1 MSDPLSAQLDEV
13 AAEGRGILVL
23 SAHLDDAVLSCGA
36 LLSTLARRT
45 RVTVATL
52 FTEAGPPPHT
62 RAARAFLRQC
72 TIGDAAELY
81 EARQQED
88 VDVLAGL
95 GVEHVHLG
103 APDALF
109 RRREVPPT
117 VTRLGRVAPELVH
130 RYPTFRLD
138 IDKGRVS
145 RGDHTL
151 LDRLDAELRSLAD
164 RIDAALVFGP
174 AGVGRH
180 VDHLLTRTL
189 TERQPR
195 PAVLYSD
202 FPYDRRDS
210 PDAGYIAARGLT
222 PVTWDRDLDAKQVLI
237 KGYRTQVDA
246 LFPTGE
252 IPAAP
257 ETYFLP
263 LRGRTGASPAAG
275 AHAATWPGGADA
287 GQQRGADGPGRSP
300 QGRSAPAGL
309 RPWAQ
314 RTGGTAMSA
323 GQDGRALVMGYLD
336 LAVPL
341 HAVGAPVTIIGAPTR
356 PERFSRYVSGW
367 LDDPR
372 PDEDALVMTVL
383 ADAAGRPGPSVLFYQ
398 ADDDLLL
405 ISRRRD
411 ELAPA
416 LRFVVPEAGLVERLV
431 DKAAF
436 QELATQAE
444 LPVPRGQVLDLTRPV
459 LDPRL
464 TFPLLVKPLRREKC
478 WDVATPAK
486 AAIVR
491 HQGEL
496 DALVELLHVQHPQV
510 IVQQPVPGPE
520 TLLESYHVY
529 VDSSGSV
536 AAEFTGRKVR
546 TYPMALGHSTA
557 VVTSDAPDV
566 VRLGREIVEALDL
579 RGVAKLDFKR
589 DADGRLWL
597 LEVNPRFN
605 MWHNVGAAAGVNIPA
620 VVWADLVGLPRPP
633 MTPARPGVAWCRVER
648 DYLAAREE
656 GMNMWTWLRWTAA
669 AETKTPLDFSDP
681 VPMLAGAL
689 EPTYRRF
696 RRRPSVGSAG

>member
-1 MSDPLSAQLDEV
+1 MSDPLSARLEEV
-13 AAEGRGILVL
+13 VAEGQGILVL

-52 FTEAGPPPHT
+52 FTEAAPPPHT
-62 RAARAFLRQC
+62 RAAGAFLRQC
-72 TIGDAAELY
+72 TIGDATELY
-81 EARQQED
+81 AARRQED

-117 VTRLGRVAPELVH
+117 VTRLGRVIPELVH

-151 LDRLDAELRSLAD
+151 VDRLDAELRSLAD
-164 RIDAALVFGP
+164 RIDAGLVFGP

-180 VDHLLTRTL
+180 VDHLLTRSL
-189 TERQPR
+189 AERQPR

-202 FPYDRRDS
+202 FPYDQRDS
-210 PDAGYIAARGLT
+210 PDAGYLAARGLT
-222 PVTWDRDLDAKQVLI
+222 PVTWDRDLDTKQILI
-237 KGYRTQVDA
+237 KGYRSQVEA

-252 IPAAP
+252 IPLAP

-263 LRGRTGASPAAG
+263 PRGGTGARPADAAHAVGRPGRTPQDRPAP
-275 AHAATWPGGADA
+275 TDL
-287 GQQRGADGPGRSP
+287 RSW
-300 QGRSAPAGL
+300 AP
-309 RPWAQ
+309 
-314 RTGGTAMSA
+314 RTGGTAVSS
-323 GQDGRALVMGYLD
+323 GQGGRALVMGYLD

-367 LDDPR
+367 LSDPR
-372 PDEDALVMTVL
+372 PDEDALVSAVL
-383 ADAAGRPGPSVLFYQ
+383 TDAAGHPGPSVLFYQ

-416 LRFVVPEAGLVERLV
+416 LRFVVPEADLVERLV

-436 QELATQAE
+436 QELATEAE

-464 TFPLLVKPLRREKC
+464 AFPLLVKPLRRERR

-491 HQGEL
+491 DQGEL
-496 DALVELLHVQHPQV
+496 DALVDLLHAEHPQV
-510 IVQQPVPGPE
+510 IVQEPVPGPE
-520 TLLESYHVY
+520 TRIESYHVY

-589 DADGRLWL
+589 DTGGRLWL

-633 MTPARPGVAWCRVER
+633 RTPARPGVAWCRLER
-648 DYLAAREE
+648 DYLAAREA
-656 GMNMWTWLRWTAA
+656 GMDMWTWVRWAAA
-669 AETKTPLDFSDP
+669 AEVKTPLDLSDP

-689 EPTYRRF
+689 EPAYHRL
-696 RRRPSVGSAG
+696 RRRLPLRSAG